1 MLQRDREWIE
11 KHFESLRKEVV
22 KVQVDIAT
30 LKVKA
35 GVWGL
40 FGGAIPILIAL
51 GVYWITRGQ

>member
-40 FGGAIPILIAL
+40 FGGAIPVLVAIGI
-51 GVYWITRGQ
+51 YWVTRV